1 MAFGNLITKVLNMKK
16 RGFKIQKKF
25 TAQALHDNKNVSTV
39 QPLHH
44 YAAPC

>member
-25 TAQALHDNKNVSTV
+25 PAHAQALHDNKNV
-39 QPLHH
+39 
-44 YAAPC
+44 Y